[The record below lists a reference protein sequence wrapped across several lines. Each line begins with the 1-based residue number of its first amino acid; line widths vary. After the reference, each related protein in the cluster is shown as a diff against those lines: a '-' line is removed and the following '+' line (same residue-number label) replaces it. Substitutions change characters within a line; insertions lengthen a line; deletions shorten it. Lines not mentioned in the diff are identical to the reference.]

1 MLKSSLCDYS
11 NTYIL
16 VKKTVIVINTAAA
29 DVDVNN
35 TNAEVKFRNCITEV
49 NNTQVDNA

>member
-1 MLKSSLCDYS
+1 M
-11 NTYIL
+11 
-16 VKKTVIVINTAAA
+16 IVINTAAA

-35 TNAEVKFRNCITEV
+35 TNAEAKFRNCITEV